1 MEVVVIACYKPL
13 PAKVE
18 ALKALMKYHWSRLN
32 AEGLV
37 SDRKPVL
44 MQATDN
50 TVIEVFGWRSQEA
63 IDSAHSNPEVLKMW
77 DEFAQVCEY
86 VPIQHVPESQQLFS
100 PFTPL
105 F

>member
-1 MEVVVIACYKPL
+1 
-13 PAKVE
+13 
-18 ALKALMKYHWSRLN
+18 MKYHWSRLN

-37 SDRKPVL
+37 SDRKPIL
-44 MQATDN
+44 MQASDKTM
-50 TVIEVFGWRSQEA
+50 IEVFGWQSQEA

-86 VPIQHVPESQQLFS
+86 IPIQGVPESEELFS
-100 PFTPL
+100 AFKPL